1 MEHTQETKNKIRSVR
16 LGSRFS
22 DETKSKMSVSHM
34 GKTHSEETKR
44 KISETILRKKST
56 AKIIDPWSFTN

>member
-1 MEHTQETKNKIRSVR
+1 MEHTKESKSKIRSAR
-16 LGSRFS
+16 LGKRFS
-22 DETKSKMSVSHM
+22 DQTKSKMSVSHT

-56 AKIIDPWSFTN
+56 AIINDPWSFTN